1 VLLADELSL
10 GLAPMVVDRLLASV
24 RQAADE
30 RGVAVLLVEQHVRQ
44 ALSVADRV
52 YVMERGRVSLSGAV
66 ADVRAKIEDIEVAY
80 LSAQAAVLAVRPT
93 RVV

>member
-10 GLAPMVVDRLLASV
+10 GLAPMVVERLLASV

-52 YVMERGRVSLSGAV
+52 YVMERGRVSLSA
-66 ADVRAKIEDIEVAY
+66 
-80 LSAQAAVLAVRPT
+80 
-93 RVV
+93 

>member
-10 GLAPMVVDRLLASV
+10 GLAPMVVARLLTSV

-30 RGVAVLLVEQHVRQ
+30 RGVAVLIVEQHVRQ
-44 ALSVADRV
+44 ALTVADRV

-66 ADVRAKIEDIEVAY
+66 ADVRAKIKEIEVAY
-80 LSAQAAVLAVRPT
+80 LSAAAPAAGQEDT
-93 RVV
+93 